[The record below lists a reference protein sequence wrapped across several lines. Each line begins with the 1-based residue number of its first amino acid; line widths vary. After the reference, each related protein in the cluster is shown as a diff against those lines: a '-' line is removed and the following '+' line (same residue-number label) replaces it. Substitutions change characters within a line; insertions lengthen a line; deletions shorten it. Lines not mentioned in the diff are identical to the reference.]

1 MTLSRRGF
9 LELSGS
15 GTLSATLGLSACG
28 RESGAGAESD
38 GIDGSDGSPPV
49 IDGSVPLA
57 SPDRGPEAVN
67 GPPRHCGRL
76 GDFVRFCANCH
87 NRTF

>member
-15 GTLSATLGLSACG
+15 GALSATLGLSACG
-28 RESGAGAESD
+28 GQPGAGTGSD
-38 GIDGSDGSPPV
+38 GIPLV

-57 SPDRGPEAVN
+57 SID
-67 GPPRHCGRL
+67 
-76 GDFVRFCANCH
+76 
-87 NRTF
+87 